1 MGHQPERIRDP
12 GGSTLIGMRRSTLP
26 VVAVA
31 VIAVFGAAVAAW
43 PDGGT
48 SAADELSRRLAAS
61 DEPAR
66 FGFDHRAGGTRV
78 LDCFL
83 PHRQVSGSVDYD
95 AGVAVLRDSTGSEIA
110 RKHTDRVLL
119 HRNLFAEDVLPTGW
133 LELALPIDDDVR
145 ARLAAILGTELAG
158 YLLTQGLPASGR
170 ATALATLEAAD
181 RIDRLP
187 ATTIGD
193 RRSDGYRITVDE
205 ERFADLPG
213 TDDGRAPPPS
223 DVPPPTIEVWVDD
236 DDDHVSRVTVLPGRG
251 EPSDNG
257 AAAGWSIDYRNL
269 SQPLDDGR
277 PSSVTNVGD
286 VDLDQ
291 LDARP
296 RSAGCEVPL

>member
-1 MGHQPERIRDP
+1 VGHQPERIRDS
-12 GGSTLIGMRRSTLP
+12 GGGGLIGMRRRVLLLAA
-26 VVAVA
+26 VAGIVAVA
-31 VIAVFGAAVAAW
+31 TAVAAW
-43 PDGGT
+43 PGNGT
-48 SAADELSRRLAAS
+48 GADDELARRLTAT
-61 DEPAR
+61 DEPSR
-66 FGFDHRAGGTRV
+66 FQFDHRAGGTRV

-83 PHRQVSGSVDYD
+83 PHRQIIGSVDYD
-95 AGVAVLRDSTGSEIA
+95 SGIAVLRASTGSEIA

-145 ARLAAILGTELAG
+145 APLAAILGTELAG

-170 ATALATLEAAD
+170 ATALATLAAAD

-187 ATTIGD
+187 ATTIEG
-193 RRSDGYRITVDE
+193 RRSDGYRITVDQ
-205 ERFADLPG
+205 ERFADIPG
-213 TDDGRAPPPS
+213 TDDGRAAPPS
-223 DVPPPTIEVWVDD
+223 DVAPPTIEVWVD
-236 DDDHVSRVTVLPGRG
+236 DDDHVSRVTVLPGRR
-251 EPSDNG
+251 EPGDDG

-269 SQPLDDGR
+269 GQPLDDGR

>member
-1 MGHQPERIRDP
+1 
-12 GGSTLIGMRRSTLP
+12 MRRRVLLLAA
-26 VVAVA
+26 VAGIVAVA
-31 VIAVFGAAVAAW
+31 TAVAAW
-43 PDGGT
+43 PGNGT
-48 SAADELSRRLAAS
+48 GADDELARRLTAT
-61 DEPAR
+61 DEPSR
-66 FGFDHRAGGTRV
+66 FQFDHRAGGTRV

-83 PHRQVSGSVDYD
+83 PHRQIIGSVDYD
-95 AGVAVLRDSTGSEIA
+95 SGIAVLRASTGSEIA

-145 ARLAAILGTELAG
+145 APLAAILGTELAG

-170 ATALATLEAAD
+170 ATALATLAAAD

-187 ATTIGD
+187 ATTI
-193 RRSDGYRITVDE
+193 
-205 ERFADLPG
+205 
-213 TDDGRAPPPS
+213 
-223 DVPPPTIEVWVDD
+223 EVWVD
-236 DDDHVSRVTVLPGRG
+236 DDDHVSRVTVLPGRR
-251 EPSDNG
+251 EPGDDG